1 MANESKSNLKKVLT
15 EIFKKDAQ
23 TAADTYGTSWSNT
36 LANYFSVTGN
46 SDMSNKPASDQLNAV
61 WDDMQAGTAN
71 SANAYE
77 AFYQFVNQAYAG
89 SMGIADEEM
98 AESILGRDVL
108 DSNTMTD
115 FYNHA
120 GGDPGVFGIGKD
132 TSFGAGS
139 ELYKDLGKKLKDITA
154 PLDEQVSGLKD
165 SYDKIG
171 DQNPKAKENYEAAI
185 VDRDKAYVDYING
198 PLRESLTDVYA
209 ANYMQARAD
218 LAEYMASGYTAAVED
233 PYITYAKSMLKF
245 EYAKNGEETNLP
257 TKEEYSSAIDYLT
270 KDPDSPYYGKSEAD
284 IRTDIMAEN
293 EKQLKDA
300 FAQTVYQSGSDL
312 ADAIGSDRQNGKAS
326 QNELINN
333 YFEQANAE
341 IGEYVPEAEAE
352 QSEPGSEPP
361 ANSGDFE
368 NEADE
373 TEEMPEDT
381 AETTEAVTEMPDEPA
396 ETDEAEPEDTEPNEP
411 AASDSETPDETA
423 ESDGPVPIDDI
434 VPVGYVNLHP
444 DLPMGEPTYAHTEA
458 EQSTAETVSEVAP
471 SEAAPETS
479 DPYSAE
485 NIKKRYELAGDDP
498 KEIAKID
505 YEIAQAIWKDGAI
518 GNGDKRREV
527 LGEHY
532 DRIQITVMEP
542 IAAGK
547 MSAWLEPGTAEYDNN
562 INSMAADNKILD
574 AVKEQNTSGL
584 SIKSAFNK
592 VSELPEVKSM
602 HDGLVNGTETLDS
615 VTKDLSDAKSAERIA
630 MAEALGG
637 VSDGISDSV
646 GLDY

>member
-36 LANYFSVTGN
+36 FANYFSVTGN
-46 SDMSNKPASDQLNAV
+46 SEMTNKPASDQLNAV
-61 WDDMQAGTAN
+61 WNDMQAGTAN

-77 AFYQFVNQAYAG
+77 SFYQFVNQAYAG

-98 AESILGRDVL
+98 AETILGRDIP

-115 FYNHA
+115 FYNHV
-120 GGDPGVFGIGKD
+120 GGEPGVFGIGKD

-139 ELYKDLGKKLKDITA
+139 ELYKDLGKQLKEITA

-171 DQNPKAKENYEAAI
+171 DQNPKAKENYEAVIA
-185 VDRDKAYVDYING
+185 DRDKAYVDYING
-198 PLRESLTDVYA
+198 PLRESLTGVYA

-218 LAEYMASGYTAAVED
+218 LAAYMSSGYTASVED
-233 PYITYAKSMLKF
+233 PYIAYAKSMLKF

-257 TKEEYSSAIDYLT
+257 TKEEYSSTIDYLT
-270 KDPDSPYYGKSEAD
+270 KDPESSYYGKSEAD
-284 IRTDIMAEN
+284 IRTEIMAEN

-312 ADAIGSDRQNGKAS
+312 SNEIGSERQNGKAS

-341 IGEYVPEAEAE
+341 IGEYVPEAETEVE
-352 QSEPGSEPP
+352 QSEPGSEPLV
-361 ANSGDFE
+361 NSGDLD
-368 NEADE
+368 NETDE

-381 AETTEAVTEMPDEPA
+381 AETTEVPAETPDEPA
-396 ETDEAEPEDTEPNEP
+396 ESDEAEPEDTEPDEP
-411 AASDSETPDETA
+411 AASDNEVPDETA
-423 ESDGPVPIDDI
+423 ESDGPVPIEDI
-434 VPVGYVNLHP
+434 IPVGYVNLQF
-444 DLPMGEPTYAHTEA
+444 DMPMGEPAYTHDEVEA
-458 EQSTAETVSEVAP
+458 EQTAAEPIAET
-471 SEAAPETS
+471 PETS

-518 GNGDKRREV
+518 GNGDERKKV

-532 DRIQITVMEP
+532 DRIQITVVEP
-542 IAAGK
+542 MASGK

-562 INSMAADNKILD
+562 INSIAADSKILD
-574 AVKEQNTSGL
+574 AVKEQNISGM
-584 SIKSAFNK
+584 SIKSAFNE
-592 VSELPEVKSM
+592 VSALPEVKSI
-602 HDGLVNGTETLDS
+602 HDSLVNGTETLES

-637 VSDGISDSV
+637 VSDGIADNI